1 MNASANE
8 NIKQEANDGG
18 KPRPTKNPSRSH
30 TLTLLSLGLAAAGLA
45 SCGGG
50 GSNSSTPVTSN
61 SNSTQL
67 QRAASDETL
76 KKHLTD
82 GFLNLA
88 TQQGSITTTS
98 PTLSIDNSAEDGVA
112 TLSDSAESAGG
123 SGFSGTNL
131 VEAGV
136 DEADVAKFDGDYMY
150 IAEQPQ
156 VYYGWFEELAIDN
169 GTPLLEVDPLEGDS
183 LEGGAVKDDAFAVD
197 GTSIAADDS
206 DSFAPMPEPRS
217 NASIHIFQ
225 SNESNHSATPVTKID
240 LSEEGLSIEGLYLHG
255 SRSQQDA
262 RLINVSSSYQYGWA
276 YWSYEPAWQ
285 GGKTSVQIM
294 NINDINNVTTTT
306 KLEWQ
311 GYYVA
316 SRKIGD
322 VVYVVSRHMP
332 IIDDVVFWPTDAV
345 TEAKNRELIANTD
358 VNDLIPALVVNDG
371 TEQQLFTSADCFV
384 SEKSSSIYERPSL
397 LAVTAINVNDPGNPK
412 TSCTNVYDGGV
423 YASTQSLYIGE
434 YQYSS
439 NNQQSTRIHK
449 FDLTST
455 TPNYLASGDI
465 QGTLGWNDAAF
476 RMSESGEHLRV
487 ITSEWQTSG
496 PVHRL
501 SVLKESSTSANTLDV
516 VAQIPNT
523 QQPATIGKPDE
534 DIYAVRFMGD
544 RAYVVTFERID
555 PLYVSD
561 LSEPTNPMIKGE
573 LEIEGVSEYL
583 QLLDSDTLLGVG
595 SIDNALQISV
605 FDVADISNPTLASQ
619 LRLGG
624 KGTSSPAFYDYHAL
638 AWLTDT
644 ATTTTKLALPVSVRE
659 EWQLQ
664 KQGLQTV
671 SINATSNQLVD
682 EGFVTAITSDTS
694 NYYGTERVIIDGNT
708 SHYINGTTVW
718 SAGWDTPEQV
728 TGPQAL
734 PTVETK

>member
-1 MNASANE
+1 MSASVNE
-8 NIKQEANDGG
+8 TIKQEANYRG
-18 KPRPTKNPSRSH
+18 KPTPINQTRKSK
-30 TLTLLSLGLAAAGLA
+30 LTLLSLSLATVGLV

-50 GSNSSTPVTSN
+50 GSSSSTPVTEN

-67 QRAASDETL
+67 QRAASDEAL
-76 KKHLTD
+76 KKHLVD

-88 TQQGSITTTS
+88 TLQPSITTTS
-98 PTLSIDNSAEDGVA
+98 PTLSTDSSAEDGVA
-112 TLSDSAESAGG
+112 TLSDSAESAG
-123 SGFSGTNL
+123 SSDFSGTNL

-156 VYYGWFEELAIDN
+156 VYYGWFEELAIDDGN
-169 GTPLLEVDPLEGDS
+169 SLPLVEYDVVSEDAVAPTDSTPIPVEGDDS
-183 LEGGAVKDDAFAVD
+183 IGG
-197 GTSIAADDS
+197 
-206 DSFAPMPEPRS
+206 FAPAPELRS

-225 SNESNHSATPVTKID
+225 SNQSNHSATPITKID

-255 SRSQQDA
+255 SRTQQDA

-294 NINDINNVTTTT
+294 NINDVNNITTTT

-332 IIDDVVFWPTDAV
+332 IIDDVVFWPTDAA
-345 TEAKNRELIANTD
+345 TEAKNRDIIANTN
-358 VNDLIPALVVNDG
+358 VNDLIPALIVNDG
-371 TEQQLFTSADCFV
+371 AEKQLFTSTDCFV

-397 LAVTAINVNDPGNPK
+397 LSVTAINVNDPGNPK
-412 TSCTNVYDGGV
+412 TSCTNVYDGGI

-449 FDLTST
+449 FDLTSA
-455 TPNYLASGDI
+455 TPTYLASGDV

-501 SVLKESSTSANTLDV
+501 SVLKESTTSANTLDV
-516 VAQIPNT
+516 VAQIPNA

-555 PLYVSD
+555 PLYVID
-561 LSEPTNPMIKGE
+561 LSEPTSPMIKGE

-605 FDVADISNPTLASQ
+605 FDVAVISKPTLASQ

-624 KGTSSPAFYDYHAL
+624 TGTSSAAFYDYHAL
-638 AWLTDT
+638 AWLTDA

-659 EWQLQ
+659 DWNLQ

-682 EGFVTAITSDTS
+682 EGFLTAITSDAS

-734 PTVETK
+734 PTEETK